1 MNKPTVFDNRHY
13 MGKSEIIHRFNEGTS
28 KEQLIRIVEKRN
40 SVKRREATNI
50 VERALITLF
59 IQGKWGK

>member
-1 MNKPTVFDNRHY
+1 MNKPTGFDDGCY
-13 MGKSEIIHRFNEGTS
+13 IGESEIIHRFNEGTS

-59 IQGKWGK
+59 I